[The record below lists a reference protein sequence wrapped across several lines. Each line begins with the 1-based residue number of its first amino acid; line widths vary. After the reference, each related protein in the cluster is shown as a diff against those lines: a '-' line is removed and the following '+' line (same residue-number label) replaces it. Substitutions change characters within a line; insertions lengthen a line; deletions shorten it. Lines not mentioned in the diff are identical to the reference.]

1 MKSKRSKAC
10 DIPEEVRLKVMERD
24 MGRCILC
31 GSTYWLTLA
40 HYVSRANGGLGIEQ
54 NLVCLCQ
61 HCHYETDQSIKRK
74 YNLAV
79 IKGYLKSF
87 YPDWS
92 EDKIKYKKGG

>member
-1 MKSKRSKAC
+1 
-10 DIPEEVRLKVMERD
+10 V
-24 MGRCILC
+24 
-31 GSTYWLTLA
+31 
-40 HYVSRANGGLGIEQ
+40 EQ

-87 YPDWS
+87 YSDWS